1 MAQIFT
7 GFFMSLVGIC
17 IAGAA
22 FWAGSDIPNPA
33 IGAFLIM
40 GGLGLAM
47 LGAKLVDMA
56 GE

>member
-7 GFFMSLVGIC
+7 GFFMSLLGLC

-22 FWAGSDIPNPA
+22 FWAGSAIPNPA

-40 GGLGLAM
+40 GGLGLAC